1 MLDPKEDARLQPS
14 VMKTDSGVDDGNY
27 CMVYIVLS
35 NLHLVLISKLLSS
48 SLTTYDC
55 SFILIGAATEAAQP
69 KVISQYQ
76 SMSICMISSSRFTCS
91 PLYRAVCNHFSQL
104 CMVRKKY
111 ILKWMNWM
119 TLITH
124 AFFLQ
129 DPKEDVQPSVMK
141 TESGV
146 NDGNY
151 CMVYMVLPN
160 LQSYNCY

>member
-1 MLDPKEDARLQPS
+1 MLDPKEDARLQPP
-14 VMKTDSGVDDGNY
+14 VMNTDSGVDDGNY
-27 CMVYIVLS
+27 CMVYIVLP

-48 SLTTYDC
+48 TYDC

-76 SMSICMISSSRFTCS
+76 SMSICMINSGWFTCS

-124 AFFLQ
+124 TFFLQ

-146 NDGNY
+146 DDGNY
-151 CMVYMVLPN
+151 CMVYTVLSN
-160 LQSYNCY
+160 LHCY